1 MPACN
6 SLHLLDIF
14 KGVVQNC
21 GVVLEAAILATT
33 QKRKDGKTMAKKPP
47 FTAEY
52 ISNGADSRLQPEAQ
66 ELAEQLF
73 FMRAKLEELR
83 EELKE
88 APVVTEYDNGG
99 QQRGTHINP
108 AFKAHKDLI
117 GTYTRTLSALE
128 AIIGK
133 KDPNEGSDFIEQF
146 RNRIKTGKLRPDTE
160 PDETKAA
167 TGTDGEVGNYWKA
180 GKK

>member
-1 MPACN
+1 
-6 SLHLLDIF
+6 
-14 KGVVQNC
+14 
-21 GVVLEAAILATT
+21 
-33 QKRKDGKTMAKKPP
+33 MAKKPP

-52 ISNGADSRLQPEAQ
+52 ISNGADARLQPEAR

-83 EELKE
+83 EELRD
-88 APVVTEYDNGG
+88 APLVTEYDNGG

-108 AFKAHKDLI
+108 AFKAHKDLLM
-117 GTYTRTLSALE
+117 TYTKTLSTLE

-133 KDPNEGSDFIEQF
+133 KDPGEGNDYITEL
-146 RNRIKTGKLRPDTE
+146 RNRFNVSPARINDQDQKPEE
-160 PDETKAA
+160 PQPA
-167 TGTDGEVGNYWKA
+167 TGTDGEIKSYWKA

>member
-1 MPACN
+1 M
-6 SLHLLDIF
+6 
-14 KGVVQNC
+14 K
-21 GVVLEAAILATT
+21 
-33 QKRKDGKTMAKKPP
+33 KKPP

-52 ISNGADSRLQPEAQ
+52 ISNGADARLQPEAR

-73 FMRAKLEELR
+73 FMRGKLEELR
-83 EELKE
+83 EELKD
-88 APVVTEYDNGG
+88 APLVTEYDNGG

-117 GTYTRTLSALE
+117 LTYTKTLNTLG

-133 KDPNEGSDFIEQF
+133 KDPGNQEDTLAALRKQF
-146 RNRIKTGKLRPDTE
+146 KAPITRPQISGQDLE
-160 PDETKAA
+160 PEKA
-167 TGTDGEVGNYWKA
+167 TGTDGEVKSYWKT